1 MPEIIGRSK
10 KTLLIIVALLLVTT
24 AASAYLGY
32 IEFPSSPPPEVE
44 ASAAAEIA
52 PDVLLGMKKI
62 VVSCGEDALQRVKQ
76 SHTGSV
82 EHVED
87 VAIVHYMNME
97 EGKFLTLWTTLYPN
111 ETIANDE
118 TEKMVAGMQKWGGSW
133 ASNLKEI
140 TIAEKQVYQTSS
152 DGVTYQYFWAD
163 REWSFYIIPHD
174 FTEDEI
180 AEVIWAIPGEGT
192 FYNHKITQ
200 IFTREQ

>member
-1 MPEIIGRSK
+1 MLETIGRNK
-10 KTLLIIVALLLVTT
+10 KILLTAIVILLVAAVSYFGYVEFLSEPNAATT
-24 AASAYLGY
+24 PSLEVNQNVNVNVNASA
-32 IEFPSSPPPEVE
+32 
-44 ASAAAEIA
+44 IA
-52 PDVLLGMKKI
+52 PDELLGMKKV

-82 EHVED
+82 EHIED

-111 ETIANDE
+111 EAIANDE

-133 ASNLKEI
+133 ASDLKEL

-163 REWSFYIIPHD
+163 REWSFYIIPHG

-180 AEVIWAIPGEGT
+180 AGIVGTIPL
-192 FYNHKITQ
+192 K
-200 IFTREQ
+200 